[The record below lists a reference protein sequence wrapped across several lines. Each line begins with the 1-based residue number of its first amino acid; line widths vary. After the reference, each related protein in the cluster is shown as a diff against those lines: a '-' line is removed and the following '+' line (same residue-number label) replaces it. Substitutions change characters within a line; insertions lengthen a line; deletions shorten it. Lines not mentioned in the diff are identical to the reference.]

1 MSTHI
6 VERHLLVVFGATG
19 DLAHRKVLP
28 SLFRLDQHGS
38 AKGRA
43 LVVGVARASLDD
55 ASFRASIRKS
65 LVDHGEN
72 PEAADAWVSK
82 SVFFQ
87 TLGDAGPDAF
97 KRLRAR
103 LESLETQHNLY
114 QHRIFY
120 LALPLPAFP
129 PTIEAFGSSGL
140 NKSKGWTRLVV
151 EKPFGHDLASAQ
163 SLNALV
169 HRFFDEQDVYRLD
182 HYLGKET
189 VQNLIAFRFGNSLFE
204 PLWNRDRVKQVEI
217 TVAEELGVEGRGAF
231 YEKAGAVR
239 DIMQNHMMQLLCLTA
254 MEPPAVLDGNAV
266 ANEKVKVIQA
276 MEPLRATD
284 IVLGQYAPGELN
296 GKLFKG
302 YREEQ
307 GVNPESKT
315 ETFAA
320 ARLRINNWRWQGVPF
335 FLRTGKRLPRKATRI
350 TVTFKAPP
358 AAVFNPYIVCG
369 MESNRLEITL
379 QPNEGFNLSFQTKI
393 PGEGMKLETQQMRFR
408 YAETYGPL
416 PEAYQTLMLD
426 VMKGDRTL
434 FVRNDE
440 VEQSWERFA
449 DVVTGTLPVHD
460 YPAGTWGPAAAD
472 KLLAHDDCCWTD
484 PHIMPAPHRP

>member
-1 MSTHI
+1 MTTI
-6 VERHLLVVFGATG
+6 PERHILVVFGATG

-28 SLFRLDQHGS
+28 SLFRLDHAGS

-43 LVVGVARASLDD
+43 IVLGCARAALDD
-55 ASFRASIRKS
+55 TAFRASVRKS
-65 LVDHGEN
+65 LVEHGEN
-72 PEAADAWVSK
+72 PEAVDAWVSK
-82 SVFFQ
+82 SLFFQ
-87 TLGDAGPDAF
+87 TLGDTGPDAF
-97 KRLRAR
+97 NTLRKRI
-103 LESLETQHNLY
+103 ESIEATHGLY

-129 PTIEAFGSSGL
+129 PTIEAFGQSGL

-151 EKPFGHDLASAQ
+151 EKPFGHDLDSAK

-169 HRFFDEQDVYRLD
+169 HRFFDEADVYRLD

-189 VQNLIAFRFGNSLFE
+189 VQNLIAVRFGNSLFE

-254 MEPPAVLDGNAV
+254 MEPPSVLDGTAV

-276 MEPLRATD
+276 MEPLTAAD
-284 IVLGQYAPGELN
+284 VALGQYAPGELS
-296 GKLFKG
+296 GKVMKG
-302 YREEQ
+302 YREEA

-320 ARLRINNWRWQGVPF
+320 ARIRINNWRWQGVPF
-335 FLRTGKRLPRKATRI
+335 FLRTGKRMPRKATRI
-350 TVTFKAPP
+350 IVTFKAPP

-369 MESNRLEITL
+369 IESNRLEITL

-393 PGEGMKLETQQMRFR
+393 PGEGMKLETQEMRFR
-408 YAETYGPL
+408 YADTYGPL

-440 VEQSWERFA
+440 VERSWDKFA
-449 DVVTGTLPVHD
+449 NVVNGTLPVHE
-460 YPAGTWGPAAAD
+460 YPAGSWGPGAAE
-472 KLLAHDDCCWTD
+472 KLLACDNCHWTD
-484 PHIMPAPHRP
+484 M